1 MVSWNVW
8 KPSAGDYKRCDP
20 NRIGNENFNEGD
32 MPKRTSK
39 EYDRFI
45 ALTNRL
51 LAVPHSEI
59 QKRISEHRE
68 AAAKNPRKRGPKPKT
83 A

>member
-1 MVSWNVW
+1 
-8 KPSAGDYKRCDP
+8 
-20 NRIGNENFNEGD
+20 

-39 EYDRFI
+39 EYERFA

-51 LAVPHSEI
+51 LAVPRSEV
-59 QKRISEHRE
+59 QKRIDEHRE

>member
-1 MVSWNVW
+1 
-8 KPSAGDYKRCDP
+8 
-20 NRIGNENFNEGD
+20 

-39 EYDRFI
+39 EYDRFV

-51 LAVPHSEI
+51 LTVSHDEM
-59 QKRISEHRE
+59 QKRIAQHRE
-68 AAAKNPRKRGPKPKT
+68 QSAKNPRKRGPKPK